1 MIIDDIIT
9 FSSSIMLE
17 KLPACFPFNKYL
29 NPLENSLGSDDKNLA
44 FEKGLFLWYD
54 ETPEAETIIPG
65 DLAIL

>member
-1 MIIDDIIT
+1 
-9 FSSSIMLE
+9 MLE
-17 KLPACFPFNKYL
+17 KLPACFPFNKYFIPSD
-29 NPLENSLGSDDKNLA
+29 NFLGSDDKDKNLV